1 MGIGFSVDFSAH
13 VSYHYL
19 AAEEGLAP
27 EARLA
32 HCLYALGPP
41 ILQGAITT
49 ILSVLP
55 LLRHQ
60 SYVIQ
65 SFSKMIFL
73 VIFLALVHS
82 LLLLPVL
89 LTLFGP
95 GSCGGSKKRKVSE
108 TMLSPSNASLS
119 ETFIYKNGKD
129 KCLRKQAL
137 TGDGKRRKFIA
148 PEDVVNRNFADDE
161 SDEEPIS
168 ISPSVKLHLSFF
180 KPTESDVSDL
190 NMSTKE
196 TVDQDEMS
204 TGRQTQPDSSYY
216 NYQKRHLRRH
226 MKQVPQRHDRLGSRP
241 PSIEKYPELSDERR
255 KSVQSV
261 PERLE
266 NMKEAFTKNNNNY
279 QVFSHEKEGSENQGF
294 DDNEVV
300 NQSVNNKSTLSSFKP
315 GDHQSPVEST
325 RKGLKIVFVDH
336 QADVQSESGGDS
348 FDDVELTDE
357 SSKLKM

>member
-1 MGIGFSVDFSAH
+1 
-13 VSYHYL
+13 
-19 AAEEGLAP
+19 
-27 EARLA
+27 
-32 HCLYALGPP
+32 
-41 ILQGAITT
+41 
-49 ILSVLP
+49 
-55 LLRHQ
+55 
-60 SYVIQ
+60 
-65 SFSKMIFL
+65 MIFL

-137 TGDGKRRKFIA
+137 TGDGKRRKFIIT
-148 PEDVVNRNFADDE
+148 PEDVVKRNFADDE
-161 SDEEPIS
+161 SDEEPS
-168 ISPSVKLHLSFF
+168 SVSPHVNLHLSFF

-190 NMSTKE
+190 NMSTRE
-196 TVDQDEMS
+196 TFDQAEMS
-204 TGRQTQPDSSYY
+204 FGRRTHSDSSYY

-255 KSVQSV
+255 KSVQAV
-261 PERLE
+261 PGKLE
-266 NMKEAFTKNNNNY
+266 NLKQAFLINNNY

-294 DDNEVV
+294 DDNEVI

-336 QADVQSESGGDS
+336 RADVQSESGGDS
-348 FDDVELTDE
+348 FDDVDITDE
-357 SSKLKM
+357 SSKLKL